1 MRSRLFL
8 APLDNFKLLG
18 TWRINEVP
26 NIPGKDP
33 TVETYSYAA
42 DSNDVDPGVFRFR
55 VHYDP
60 NDNTKYKEFYGFVA
74 RRDNAA
80 GVANIFYWPIDGY
93 GTVVY
98 SDTKGR
104 WKPTEGDAI
113 NWGYD
118 LTMNRTI
125 TITKSLLTW
134 ESKLTKL
141 LAWFQA
147 NATKLS

>member
-1 MRSRLFL
+1 M
-8 APLDNFKLLG
+8 G
-18 TWRINEVP
+18 
-26 NIPGKDP
+26 
-33 TVETYSYAA
+33 
-42 DSNDVDPGVFRFR
+42 
-55 VHYDP
+55 
-60 NDNTKYKEFYGFVA
+60 
-74 RRDNAA
+74 
-80 GVANIFYWPIDGY
+80 GY

-98 SDTKGR
+98 SDAKDG
-104 WKPTEGDAI
+104 WNPTEGDAT

>member
-1 MRSRLFL
+1 M
-8 APLDNFKLLG
+8 
-18 TWRINEVP
+18 P
-26 NIPGKDP
+26 NIPGKDSS
-33 TVETYSYAA
+33 VETYTYSA
-42 DSNDVDPGVFRFR
+42 DSNDVDPEAFRFR
-55 VHYDP
+55 VNYDP
-60 NDNTKYKEFYGFVA
+60 NDKTKYKEFYGFVA
-74 RRDNAA
+74 RRDNTV
-80 GVANIFYWPIDGY
+80 GVSNIFYSPIGDY

-98 SDTKGR
+98 SDAKGG
-104 WKPTEGDAI
+104 WNPTEGDAI

-118 LTMNRTI
+118 LAMNRTI